1 MNRRARALIAFGTA
15 SVLCLGSYEAAA
27 AITSKSSVSA
37 TTAIKACATHGGSLR
52 LRKASGKCPSGTTK
66 VGLARPATAP
76 RAMAVDITSGSQKK
90 SLSLLANA
98 KLVAGCHV
106 GGGLGGG
113 GATGSL
119 SVVHSGKTQIDGTSF
134 LTENGLSGVTFVTKA
149 GSNDTPAGA
158 SSVYSTTA
166 GAFSASTE
174 SGYATL
180 NAHLL
185 VTVPGAVFTI
195 DAIVDANADNEYCRI
210 TAEVESA
217 TT

>member
-1 MNRRARALIAFGTA
+1 MNRRAKAAVAFATA
-15 SVLCLGSYEAAA
+15 SVLCLGSFEAAA

-37 TTAIKACATHGGSLR
+37 TQAIKACATRGGSLR
-52 LRKASGKCPSGTTK
+52 LAKPSGKCPSGTTRI
-66 VGLARPATAP
+66 GLARPATASK
-76 RAMAVDITSGSQKK
+76 AMAIDITSGARAK

-98 KLVAGCHV
+98 KLKAGCHV

-119 SVVHSGKTQIDGTSF
+119 TLVHAGKTQIDGTSF
-134 LTENGLSGVTFVTKA
+134 LTENGLSGVEFVTKN

-158 SSVYSTTA
+158 SSVYSTIA
-166 GAFSASTE
+166 GGFSASTE

-185 VTVPGAVFTI
+185 VTLPGAVLTI
-195 DAIVDANADNEYCRI
+195 DAIVDANADTGYCRI